1 VGQWSGNCLLCSIHR
16 RQRPDRCGGV
26 RIFVLWLLLLCHC
39 RQQRM
44 LRSLLL
50 LTAFR
55 VSFSSC
61 VCNQITA
68 SSHNDLHHRHAKE
81 FFKAT
86 KKGLDYVR
94 PLADQSLYYSAKH
107 RKLAASDTE
116 DCNSEQIHITLGG
129 NLDEVIVSY
138 TSNNW
143 DSYLDY
149 STDPNLLLSGTSS
162 SQVIRVEGTFQ
173 DYSELLYITNFVV
186 APAMGEPLE
195 DAETIRQLQDTSP
208 WAHEEDGEH
217 WYNWYNVTK
226 MQTSF
231 GRYNNPYMIY
241 TSPILH
247 TIVLTGLQAGITY
260 SYIVADSCQVHSFVM
275 PKYSYNSEGKSKT
288 TVDLFPFRLG
298 LVGDVGQTQVSV
310 ESMAALAAL
319 ETDSIL
325 LVGDLS
331 YADGWQNSWDTFG
344 RAFETLASK
353 VPVLTTGGNHELQ
366 SGENW
371 LPYYLRYP
379 TPYRVSGSP
388 DPAYWGREVG
398 PVHVIA
404 LNSYADYLTNTT
416 IQYRW
421 LKNYLE
427 TRINRDRTPWVLV
440 MMHTPWYS
448 TNVIH
453 WREGELMRRV
463 MESLLYSHGVDI
475 VLSGHVHSYERTYPV
490 YDNTLN
496 SCGPT
501 YLIVGDGGNYEGEA
515 SPWRADSNI
524 TSWSAFREASFGV
537 GGLDV
542 VNSTHAFFS
551 WHRHAC
557 GSSSNQ
563 FYYQNFSAQTC
574 MSPDD
579 NSPNAMETSDEVW
592 IIRQDQT
599 TCPNKHVSVDYEPVD
614 PSSLS
619 KSSKNNDDDSK
630 YSKETTEVLI
640 ILTAF
645 LGALSLALIVGM
657 VYLLKRAPSSQM
669 DKASLV

>member
-1 VGQWSGNCLLCSIHR
+1 
-16 RQRPDRCGGV
+16 
-26 RIFVLWLLLLCHC
+26 
-39 RQQRM
+39 M

-50 LTAFR
+50 LTSIR
-55 VSFSSC
+55 LSFSDC
-61 VCNQITA
+61 VCNQII
-68 SSHNDLHHRHAKE
+68 SSPHADLHHSTAKE
-81 FFKAT
+81 FLKAA
-86 KKGLDYVR
+86 KKGLEYIR
-94 PLADQSLYYSAKH
+94 PLPDQTIYYAAKR
-107 RKLAASDTE
+107 RKLASSETE
-116 DCNSEQIHITLGG
+116 DCSSEQIHITLGG

-138 TSNNW
+138 TSNDW

-149 STDPNLLLSGTSS
+149 STNSELLLSPTFSSPSSSS
-162 SQVIRVEGTFQ
+162 SQVIRVQGTFQ
-173 DYSELLYITNFVV
+173 DYSELLYINNFVV

-208 WAHEEDGEH
+208 WAYEEASGEH

-241 TSPILH
+241 TSPIIH
-247 TIVLTGLQAGITY
+247 TILLTGLQAGVTY
-260 SYIVADSCQVHSFVM
+260 YYRVADSCQVHSFIM
-275 PKYSYNSEGKSKT
+275 PNYYYTTTSTGKSKT
-288 TVDLFPFRLG
+288 PTVDLFPFRLG

-310 ESMAALAAL
+310 ESFAALAAL

-344 RAFETLASK
+344 RAFESLASK

-404 LNSYADYLTNTT
+404 LNSYADYLSNTT

-448 TNVIH
+448 SNVIH

-475 VLSGHVHSYERTYPV
+475 VLSGHVHSYERTHPV

-501 YLIVGDGGNYEGEA
+501 YLVVGDGGNYEGEA
-515 SPWRADSNI
+515 SPWRADSN
-524 TSWSAFREASFGV
+524 TTTWSAFREASFGV
-537 GGLDV
+537 GGLDI

-557 GSSSNQ
+557 GSSSSL
-563 FYYQNFSAQTC
+563 FYYQNFSSQTC

-599 TCPNKHVSVDYEPVD
+599 TCPNKHVSVDYEPIE
-614 PSSLS
+614 PSSLT
-619 KSSKNNDDDSK
+619 KSSKSDDDSK
-630 YSKETTEVLI
+630 YSQGVTEALI
-640 ILTAF
+640 ILSAF
-645 LGALSLALIVGM
+645 LGALSVALIVGM
-657 VYLLKRAPSSQM
+657 VLLVRRGTPTSRM
-669 DKASLV
+669 DKENLV